1 MIKKFK
7 EYNEGAII
15 DIIPRVEISDYTLRL
30 KEILGCAISW
40 IYLEEY
46 EKYNFLTSMRNDDG
60 NVIKIIIGNTLK
72 RHFLNR
78 LITEEEIIDEIN
90 SIKNRIEN
98 RFPVEVEIVKRNA
111 VSGIRYNMFIK
122 LKEVK

>member
-46 EKYNFLTSMRNDDG
+46 EKCQVLIDFKT
-60 NVIKIIIGNTLK
+60 KILDHENTY
-72 RHFLNR
+72 FN
-78 LITEEEIIDEIN
+78 
-90 SIKNRIEN
+90 
-98 RFPVEVEIVKRNA
+98 
-111 VSGIRYNMFIK
+111 Y
-122 LKEVK
+122 